1 MNLSM
6 GSTRFPRVGFGV
18 TPKPR
23 PTIQSPG
30 GIGMTGDYSRI
41 RGNNGGTNVAGGTPA
56 TTRGTRVL
64 PNACFPE
71 KGTRFGDIQFL

>member
-1 MNLSM
+1 M
-6 GSTRFPRVGFGV
+6 GSTRVPRAGFGV
-18 TPKPR
+18 PPKPR

-30 GIGMTGDYSRI
+30 GIGMAGDYSAI
-41 RGNNGGTNVAGGTPA
+41 PGNNGGSKVSGGTPD

-71 KGTRFGDIQFL
+71 KGTRFGDIRFL